1 MTQSVGIDAADA
13 LLELAVRE
21 IWTLFIFLFFSFLL
35 YANRESQP
43 LHLLLMFAFKKK
55 KDKNAVRRETM
66 NTNNVKLLP
75 RAPKRAR
82 QAHIIHAALNAHPNP
97 SASATRHNNVLSFS
111 PGDPAYR

>member
-55 KDKNAVRRETM
+55 K
-66 NTNNVKLLP
+66 
-75 RAPKRAR
+75 
-82 QAHIIHAALNAHPNP
+82 
-97 SASATRHNNVLSFS
+97 
-111 PGDPAYR
+111 G